1 MKGKRFLKLLTTM
14 AVALTL
20 VLNAFAPAM
29 AATSAK
35 SNAKV
40 TATKKVV
47 KKAKKATKKV
57 TKKATTKKATKK
69 AAKKTETKKAE
80 PTKAPAKDASNN
92 DGAAVANGNAIYA
105 EDFSKSLGEFKARA
119 GSEDIKWVDKPGSD
133 GKNGY
138 VSIANRSAAWNGLVV
153 DVTSKVKPGS
163 AYTVTGWVK
172 YTEGA
177 DTIDFKITQQKDG
190 SSWPAITGVVTVKKG
205 EWTKLTGTMTVD
217 ADTTLCEVYYETDS
231 DASVSF
237 LADTFS
243 IEAQ

>member
-29 AATSAK
+29 AAPAK
-35 SNAKV
+35 SGVKV

-57 TKKATTKKATKK
+57 AKKAKK
-69 AAKKTETKKAE
+69 ETKKAE
-80 PTKAPAKDASNN
+80 PTKAPAKDASNG
-92 DGAAVANGNAIYA
+92 GATVANGNAVYA
-105 EDFSKSLGEFKARA
+105 EDFAKSVGDFKGRA
-119 GSEDIKWVDKPGSD
+119 GSEEVKWVGKPGSD
-133 GKNGY
+133 GKDGY
-138 VSIANRSAAWNGLVV
+138 VSIGGRTAAWNGLDV
-153 DVTSKVKPGS
+153 DVTSKVKPGKS
-163 AYTVTGWVK
+163 YTVTGWVK
-172 YTEGA
+172 YTEGPA
-177 DTIDFKITQQKDG
+177 TVDFKISQQKNG
-190 SSWPAITGVVTVKKG
+190 STWPAITGPVTVKKG

-217 ADTTLCEVYYETDS
+217 ADTTQCEVYYETDT

-237 LADTFS
+237 LADSFT